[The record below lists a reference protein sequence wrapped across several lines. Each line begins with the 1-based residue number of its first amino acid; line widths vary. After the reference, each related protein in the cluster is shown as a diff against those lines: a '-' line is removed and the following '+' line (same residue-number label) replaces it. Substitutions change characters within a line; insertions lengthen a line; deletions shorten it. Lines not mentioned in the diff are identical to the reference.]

1 MTSGF
6 RIGSA
11 GKDSVQLSWNKKRSA
26 SGYIIEQQKAGKWVR
41 IARIEGNEIT
51 NMM

>member
-11 GKDSVQLSWNKKRSA
+11 GKDSVQLSWNKNASA
-26 SGYIIEQQKAGKWVR
+26 SGYIIEQQKR
-41 IARIEGNEIT
+41 GNGFELQESKEMRLR